1 MPASYGGRAHV
12 PLDGVGFVEAT
23 ELARLFCLHHSSG
36 RDRNKPITTGVDDC
50 GSASGG
56 HGSAQ
61 QVIDDRLID
70 RDYGQW
76 SGVSAGEATQAEF
89 GSLDDAPGVEGM
101 SSVAS
106 RAMAALAD
114 VPSMWSKGPAAV
126 IAHDAVNCRILAEVS
141 AGPAGIIQRT
151 GCWNLLVRSGEGWSA
166 PVVSP
171 ILVMESSD
179 RRTHAFG
186 APPRFSQRF
195 RCSYGVLRLVRV
207 LRTQSVRTEHRAGL
221 ILTFAESNET
231 PPRKLCNSPATPMC
245 RGSRGTTER

>member
-1 MPASYGGRAHV
+1 MTAAQLAG
-12 PLDGVGFVEAT
+12 AT
-23 ELARLFCLHHSSG
+23 GAR
-36 RDRNKPITTGVDDC
+36 I
-50 GSASGG
+50 
-56 HGSAQ
+56 
-61 QVIDDRLID
+61 VIDDRLID

-76 SGVSAGEATQAEF
+76 SGVSAGEIEAEF

-166 PVVSP
+166 PVVNAIPGDGIVPS
-171 ILVMESSD
+171 ED
-179 RRTHAFG
+179 
-186 APPRFSQRF
+186 
-195 RCSYGVLRLVRV
+195 
-207 LRTQSVRTEHRAGL
+207 
-221 ILTFAESNET
+221 
-231 PPRKLCNSPATPMC
+231 
-245 RGSRGTTER
+245 